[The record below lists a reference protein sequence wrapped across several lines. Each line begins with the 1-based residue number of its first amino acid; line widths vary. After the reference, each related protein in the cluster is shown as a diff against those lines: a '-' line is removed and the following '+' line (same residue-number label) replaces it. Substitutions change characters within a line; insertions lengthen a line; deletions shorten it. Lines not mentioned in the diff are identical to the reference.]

1 MPFVTG
7 ENVGPYR
14 IIEKLGQGG
23 MATVYKA
30 YHAALD
36 RNVALKVLHPAFR
49 EDPHFLERFH
59 REAKLVARL
68 EHSNIVPIYDF
79 AEHEGQPYLVMKF
92 IHGQTLKSRL
102 QIGSINL
109 AEGNQILKAVGDALT
124 YAHENGI
131 LHRDVKPSNI
141 LLADDGRYYLADF
154 GLARIAELG
163 ASTLSGDMLMGT
175 PHYISPE
182 QARGDKDLDERT
194 DIYSLGIVLYETVV
208 GRVPF
213 SADTPFSIIHDHIY
227 TPLPLPCEVNPAVPP
242 EIQNVL
248 LKALAKDRE
257 DRFTTAKQMVN
268 AYLGAVEGIGSIDI
282 PPVDLSDTLS
292 REIERA
298 ERKRVVESEE
308 SGEKVQIPVQVE
320 KTTSESSVKTKKKF
334 KWVWATLGI
343 VITCV
348 SLMAMVAVTN
358 RPGIK
363 TLFGDNGVES
373 TPTEVNVID
382 VPIETE
388 ATDSPVLPTPVFTE
402 DPEEPRVFP
411 TVHLKR
417 AEALVDEGKHDE
429 ASKEYM
435 IAGELFLQLDQ
446 PVNASGALIQAAILS
461 GELDREGD
469 RKLISLLTQALFYS
483 APFDEIDQLAEAI
496 PSIDAQIP
504 GIQVL
509 EARRLIFTG
518 DYETAQRILD
528 GALVG
533 DQANYLV
540 KVIMAELLYTQG
552 DFEGANALIS
562 EVINQPGMHPWL
574 RDHVQTLEGKISTE
588 LS

>member
-79 AEHEGQPYLVMKF
+79 AEHEGRPYLVMKF

-102 QIGSINL
+102 QSGSISL
-109 AEGNQILKAVGDALT
+109 EEGNQILKAVGDALS
-124 YAHENGI
+124 YAHENGV

-257 DRFTTAKQMVN
+257 DRFVTAQQMVD
-268 AYLGAVEGIGSIDI
+268 AYLGAVEGIGSVEI
-282 PPVDLSDTLS
+282 PPVDLSETLS
-292 REIERA
+292 KELELAEVKRE
-298 ERKRVVESEE
+298 VESAGSEE
-308 SGEKVQIPVQVE
+308 QVQIPVQVE
-320 KTTSESSVKTKKKF
+320 QTASEPPAKPKRKYQ
-334 KWVWATLGI
+334 WVWVTLGI

-348 SLMAMVAVTN
+348 SLMAMVAVAN

-363 TLFGDNGVES
+363 TLFEEEGLREV
-373 TPTEVNVID
+373 PTEMNLID
-382 VPIETE
+382 TPIETE
-388 ATDSPVLPTPVFTE
+388 VGDSPVLPTAIFT
-402 DPEEPRVFP
+402 DVPEEPRVAP

-417 AEALVDEGKHDE
+417 AEALVDEGKQEE

-435 IAGELFLQLDQ
+435 IAGEMFLQVDQ
-446 PVNASGALIQAAILS
+446 PVNAAGALIQATILH
-461 GELDREGD
+461 GDLDREDD
-469 RKLISLLTQALFYS
+469 RKLISLLTQALFFS
-483 APFDEIDQLAEAI
+483 APYDEIEQFADAF
-496 PSIDAQIP
+496 PSIDTRMPALQI
-504 GIQVL
+504 L

-518 DYETAQRILD
+518 DHENAQRILN
-528 GALVG
+528 GALAG
-533 DQANYLV
+533 DQANYLAIAI
-540 KVIMAELLYTQG
+540 KAELLYTQG
-552 DFEGANALIS
+552 DLESASALIS
-562 EVINQPGMHPWL
+562 EVINQPGTYPWL
-574 RDHVQTLEGKISTE
+574 RDHLHTLEGKISTD